1 MGRAVRWGVLSTAH
15 INDKVLAGASASPD
29 VDVVAVASRDGRRAE
44 EYAARK
50 GIPTAH
56 DSYEALLA
64 DDTVDAVYVPLP
76 NGLHHEWTMQAL
88 RAGKHV
94 LCEKPYSRRPREVT
108 EAFDEAEQRGL
119 VLSEAF
125 MYRYSPQIREL
136 ARQVLEVGVI
146 GDIKMIVSSF
156 SWPTPPTGDVR
167 LDPALDGGSLMD
179 VGVYCVSAARLLAG
193 EPTIVAA
200 RQVVGP
206 TGVDTT
212 FAGTLEFAGG
222 VLAHFDSGF
231 HLPNRSH
238 LEIVGAAG
246 SIRVADPWHGRSPDL
261 TLTLQGE
268 SPRRIDV
275 DVEDPYRLELE
286 EFGRAVRREDN
297 VLLGRADA
305 TGQVTAVD
313 ALYRAADS
321 GQAQLLD

>member
-50 GIPTAH
+50 GISTAH

-94 LCEKPYSRRPREVT
+94 LCEKPYSRRPHEVT

-136 ARQVLEVGVI
+136 TRQVLEAGVI
-146 GDIKMIVSSF
+146 GDIKLIVSSF
-156 SWPTPPTGDVR
+156 SWPTPPTGDVAWTLR
-167 LDPALDGGSLMD
+167 ST
-179 VGVYCVSAARLLAG
+179 AA
-193 EPTIVAA
+193 
-200 RQVVGP
+200 
-206 TGVDTT
+206 
-212 FAGTLEFAGG
+212 
-222 VLAHFDSGF
+222 H
-231 HLPNRSH
+231 
-238 LEIVGAAG
+238 
-246 SIRVADPWHGRSPDL
+246 
-261 TLTLQGE
+261 
-268 SPRRIDV
+268 
-275 DVEDPYRLELE
+275 
-286 EFGRAVRREDN
+286 
-297 VLLGRADA
+297 
-305 TGQVTAVD
+305 
-313 ALYRAADS
+313 
-321 GQAQLLD
+321 